1 MAQHKD
7 LTGAELH
14 EPKGVETA
22 TSGQVYVANGTGS
35 GAWTDKNS
43 DNLFF
48 NKYQIQNRFNDISN
62 AESVWFYIP
71 RKSKMT
77 RLVVILHGPVTA
89 ANSVLTIYINGV
101 LFADT
106 LTVTEAGSTA
116 GSKYTL
122 TIGTV
127 HSINADSTV
136 EIRSDG
142 GSSTTAL
149 ATVSLELEAIN

>member
-22 TSGQVYVANGTGS
+22 TSGQVYVANGSGS

-43 DNLFF
+43 DNLLF
-48 NKYQIQNRFNDISN
+48 NEYQLQNRIDDIST
-62 AESVWFYIP
+62 ASSTWFYIP
-71 RKSKMT
+71 RKSQMT
-77 RLVVILHGPVTA
+77 RLAVILHGAITA

-101 LFADT
+101 LFTDS
-106 LTVTEAGSTA
+106 LTVTQAGSTA

-122 TIGTV
+122 SIVTS
-127 HSINADSTV
+127 HSIPANSTV
-136 EIRSDG
+136 EVRSDG
-142 GSSTTAL
+142 GSTTTAI
-149 ATVSLELEAIN
+149 ATVSLELEATV